1 VASDRYVEQMTDE
14 YKTTM
19 SSNKTKLSERDQ
31 LTVVGF
37 SLLILMMILIA
48 FGG

>member
-1 VASDRYVEQMTDE
+1 
-14 YKTTM
+14 M
-19 SSNKTKLSERDQ
+19 SNNKPKFSERDQ

-37 SLLILMMILIA
+37 SLLILMVMVIA

>member
-1 VASDRYVEQMTDE
+1 MNTE
-14 YKTTM
+14 TTM
-19 SSNKTKLSERDQ
+19 SSNKPKFSERDQ

-37 SLLILMMILIA
+37 SLLILMVMLIA